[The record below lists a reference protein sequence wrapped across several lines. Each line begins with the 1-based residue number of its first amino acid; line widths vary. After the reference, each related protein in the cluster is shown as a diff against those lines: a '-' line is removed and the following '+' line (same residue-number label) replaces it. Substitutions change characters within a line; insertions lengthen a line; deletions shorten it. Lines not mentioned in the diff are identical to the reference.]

1 MMVANAEGSLFK
13 FISPVIEPKL
23 YLDTDYEV
31 ILNLSLTYP

>member
-13 FISPVIEPKL
+13 FIIEPKL

-31 ILNLSLTYP
+31 ILYLSLTYP